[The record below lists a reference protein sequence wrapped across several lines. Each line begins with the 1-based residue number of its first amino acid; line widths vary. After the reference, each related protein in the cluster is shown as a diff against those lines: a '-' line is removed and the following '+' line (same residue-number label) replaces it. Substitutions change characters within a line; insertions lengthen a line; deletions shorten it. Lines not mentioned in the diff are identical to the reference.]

1 MSAGKFNYKSDTNLI
16 EQKSYIMLM
25 SCGHKSEDMKS
36 CSDIV
41 SGDSSCYSRC
51 CDPWQTF
58 HHDSNLNDKCVYTKS
73 KHLERFR

>member
-58 HHDSNLNDKCVYTKS
+58 HHDSSLNDKCVYTKS